1 MSYGLGCVKVAIQL
15 SLLLK
20 LQLTDKG
27 LHHDC
32 NWQAVSFYCAP
43 LHPYTPTCRCCL
55 HAIPMSTHGYLLL
68 IVVGLQHG
76 TPRHHNWHLD

>member
-1 MSYGLGCVKVAIQL
+1 MSYGLGCYKVAIQL

-32 NWQAVSFYCAP
+32 NWQAVSFYCTP
-43 LHPYTPTCRCCL
+43 LHPYPPTPL
-55 HAIPMSTHGYLLL
+55 HPYLPLLSACHLMSTHGFC
-68 IVVGLQHG
+68 
-76 TPRHHNWHLD
+76 